1 MGAGPS
7 VVRDIKPSDLKAGM
21 LVAAREPRVGEV
33 VHHAAELQ
41 PKPMP
46 PKSLEAQP
54 AASMLVPVREEQ
66 PQEET
71 TRLKRMLE
79 AAKETT
85 DISKVSAD
93 GKKPLRF

>member
-1 MGAGPS
+1 
-7 VVRDIKPSDLKAGM
+7 M
-21 LVAAREPRVGEV
+21 LVAAREPRVGQV
-33 VHHAAELQ
+33 IHHAELQ

-46 PKSLEAQP
+46 PKPLEAQP

-79 AAKETT
+79 AAKEPT
-85 DISKVSAD
+85 DVSKVSAD